1 MTTVKIT
8 SEVADGLA
16 DMISQYI
23 DEFFDPEDHESQVDA
38 DAVKAA
44 LIKMLGKPSG
54 TSFTVEIK

>member
-16 DMISQYI
+16 DTISQYV
-23 DEFFDPEDHESQVDA
+23 DEFFEPEDQADA
-38 DAVKAA
+38 NAVKAA
-44 LIKMLGKPSG
+44 LINMLGEPSG